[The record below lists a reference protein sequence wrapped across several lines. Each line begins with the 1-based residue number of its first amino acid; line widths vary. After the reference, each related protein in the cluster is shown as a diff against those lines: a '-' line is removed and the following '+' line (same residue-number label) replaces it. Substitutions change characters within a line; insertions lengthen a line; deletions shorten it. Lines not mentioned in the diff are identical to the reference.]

1 MKARHD
7 LILVGGGLANG
18 LIALRLKQVRPELD
32 VLVLEQEAAPG
43 GNHTWSFHDS
53 DLTPAQWDWVGPL
66 VGCRWPQ
73 HEVRFP
79 QRRRTLQS
87 GYASLFSKD
96 FASVLRDT
104 LGSDLRVGVRA
115 AQLDPTQVQLEDGR
129 TLHAGAVVDGRGVAT
144 SPHLA
149 LGCQAFLGQEL
160 RLARPHGLSGPIL
173 MDATV
178 AQSEGYRF
186 VYVLPFTQDTL
197 LIEDTHYVNSDRVN
211 SDRANSDWANSD
223 RVDMGRLEPQHL
235 RDNIA
240 DYAHASGWQVQ
251 AMLREE
257 NGVLPITLAGDFAA
271 FWREAD
277 SQPRSGLRA
286 GLFHPTTG
294 YSLPHAVRLA
304 ERIARLDDLSA
315 PALFDAIRR
324 EALGEWRRQGYF
336 RLLNRM
342 LFLAGRP
349 EQRWRVMQR
358 FYGLPEPLIQR
369 FYAGRLTALDK
380 LRIVTGKP
388 PVPLGEALRA
398 ARLGSPHQIRTGK

>member
-1 MKARHD
+1 MTARHD

-32 VLVLEQEAAPG
+32 VLLLEQDAAPG

-53 DLTPAQWDWVGPL
+53 DLTPAQWEWIGLL
-66 VGCRWPQ
+66 VGCRWAH

-79 QRRRTLQS
+79 QRRRTLHS
-87 GYASLFSKD
+87 GYASIFSQD
-96 FASVLRDT
+96 FARVLRET
-104 LGSDLRVGVRA
+104 LGNALRVEVRA
-115 AQLDPTQVQLEDGR
+115 SQLGPTQVRLEDGH
-129 TLHAGAVVDGRGVAT
+129 TLHASAVIDGRGVAT

-149 LGCQAFLGQEL
+149 LGYQAFLGQEL
-160 RLARPHGLSGPIL
+160 RLTQPHGLSGPIL

-178 AQSEGYRF
+178 AQGQGYRF
-186 VYVLPFTQDTL
+186 VYVLPFTRDTL
-197 LIEDTHYVNSDRVN
+197 LIEDTHYVDSNQVDTSQVDRGRG
-211 SDRANSDWANSD
+211 DK
-223 RVDMGRLEPQHL
+223 GRLDPQHL

-240 DYAHASGWQVQ
+240 DYAYASGWQVQ

-257 NGVLPITLAGDFAA
+257 SGVLPITLAGDVEA
-271 FWREAD
+271 FWRDAH

-304 ERIARLDDLSA
+304 DRIARLDDLSA

-369 FYAGRLTALDK
+369 FYAERLTALDK
-380 LRIVTGKP
+380 LRIVSGKP
-388 PVPLGEALRA
+388 PVPMGEALRA
-398 ARLGSPHQIRTGK
+398 ARLGSPHQIRTAK